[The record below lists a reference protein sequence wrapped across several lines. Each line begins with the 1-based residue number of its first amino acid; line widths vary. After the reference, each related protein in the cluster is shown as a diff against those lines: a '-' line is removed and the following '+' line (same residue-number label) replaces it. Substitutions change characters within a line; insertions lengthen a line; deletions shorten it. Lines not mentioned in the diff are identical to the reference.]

1 MRSAAASAVL
11 AVALLLASGGGR
23 ADALTAP
30 AYRSSADAVCAR
42 SNARI
47 DALGTPRSD
56 AEIRAWL
63 RRAVPVYARGVAR
76 LRALKPPPA
85 LRVRHARWT
94 RTLSRRVGV
103 ARALRARIDSGIRP
117 AVALEAARPRL
128 ERLRGLGRVRARAL
142 GLRACAGLPARG
154 Q

>member
-1 MRSAAASAVL
+1 MRLSAAAVLVAVL
-11 AVALLLASGGGR
+11 TLAAGGGR

-42 SNARI
+42 ANARI

-56 AEIRAWL
+56 SEIRAWL

-76 LRALKPPPA
+76 LRALEPPRA
-85 LRVRHARWT
+85 LRARHARWT
-94 RTLSRRVGV
+94 AALAARLRV
-103 ARALRARIDSGIRP
+103 ARALRARVDAGVRP

-128 ERLRGLGRVRARAL
+128 ERLRGLGRARARAL
-142 GLRACAGLPARG
+142 GLRACAGRPAGGR
-154 Q
+154 